1 MTHFG
6 RTHEFQRCLSPFRI
20 CLAKIGLLILETPT
34 IMNSSDEMRG
44 LVREVKAQI
53 LILAVC
59 IGVMWGVEI
68 VDLGL
73 GGALKQFGIM
83 PRSIVGLRGILFAP
97 ILHGNIPHLVANTI
111 PFATLGW
118 FVMLRRTSDFFG
130 VTAIAMLVG
139 GLGTW
144 LFAPANTVHIG
155 ASGVIFGYLGFL
167 ISRGYFER
175 RIGSVIV
182 SLLIG
187 IFYGGLIWGVLPG
200 QIGISWQGHLFGF
213 VGGIV
218 AAWLMTDTK
227 PQNAKPQKVRSPR
240 Y

>member
-1 MTHFG
+1 
-6 RTHEFQRCLSPFRI
+6 
-20 CLAKIGLLILETPT
+20 
-34 IMNSSDEMRG
+34 MNSSNEMRG
-44 LVREVKAQI
+44 LVREVKTQI
-53 LILAVC
+53 MILAVC
-59 IGVMWGVEI
+59 VGLMWGIEVI
-68 VDLGL
+68 DLFL
-73 GGALKQFGIM
+73 GGALDQFGIM

-97 ILHGNIPHLVANTI
+97 VLHGNIPHLIANTV
-111 PFATLGW
+111 PFLTLGW

-130 VTAIAMLVG
+130 VTAIVMLIG

-182 SLLIG
+182 SLMIG
-187 IFYGGLIWGVLPG
+187 ISYGGLIWGVLPG

-213 VGGIV
+213 IGGIV
-218 AAWLMTDTK
+218 AAWLMAS
-227 PQNAKPQKVRSPR
+227 QPQKARSPR